1 MKAVVFTRYGPPG
14 ELVCREL
21 PVPQPDAGEVLVR
34 VRAAAVNPKD
44 CLVRKGKFRFFTGR
58 RFPQGVGHDFAG
70 EVAAVGA
77 RAAGFAV
84 GDAVFGMTN
93 GWRGRAYAEYLV
105 ARAGE
110 MAPKPAGLDYIQAA
124 AVPLAAQT
132 ALQALRDLGR
142 IATGAKVC
150 INGASG
156 GVGTYAVQ
164 IARIFGA
171 EVTAICSARNQDL
184 VRALGAS
191 QVIDYTEGDILPR
204 LPGCDIFF
212 DVFGNRRF
220 RGVRPYLAPHGVYIS
235 TVPNRRILIDRWMT
249 PRRRKP
255 RARLVIVRSR
265 RADLDW
271 LTRRIDEGGLRP
283 VVDRVM
289 DLAAAGAAHTYVET
303 RRARGKVVLQVA

>member
-1 MKAVVFTRYGPPG
+1 LKAVVFTRYGPPG
-14 ELVCREL
+14 ELVCRDL
-21 PVPQPDAGEVLVR
+21 PRPQPGKGEVLVR

-44 CLVRKGKFRFFTGR
+44 CLVRKGKFRLFTGR

-70 EVAAVGA
+70 EVAAVGSHV
-77 RAAGFAV
+77 AGFAV

-105 ARAGE
+105 APAAE
-110 MAPKPAGLDYIQAA
+110 MAPKPAALDYIQAA

-142 IATGAKVC
+142 IADGAKAC

-156 GVGTYAVQ
+156 GVGTFAVQ
-164 IARIFGA
+164 IARICGA
-171 EVTAICSARNQDL
+171 EVTAICSARNADK

-191 QVIDYTEGDILPR
+191 QVIDYTQGDILPR

-220 RGVRPYLAPHGVYIS
+220 HDLKPYLAAKGAFIS

-249 PRRRKP
+249 PRPRGT

-271 LTRRIDEGGLRP
+271 LTRRIDEGRLHP

-289 DLAAAGAAHTYVET
+289 DLETAGAAHTYVET